1 MSDNHERTG
10 TTQISRPDVNEAR
23 RIVSE
28 EEARIDQAAVAAGV
42 AEGKAELRDR
52 AVAEAAE
59 IQRDVEREVI
69 RKTPA
74 ELRGEAMKRSPGQI
88 LLLLLIFLISYLIAA
103 ATGQTDILGFPRS
116 RAVSVAPPIE
126 TNLEPGNV
134 VIGQPGAQTYEVAVA
149 FRPYYDQH
157 NGSRLFG
164 RPLSN
169 VVVVNG
175 REAQW
180 FERARLEHWPENA
193 STKPEYEYQPALVG
207 VEFTQGIPFPNQSF
221 FVSNPELVYSP
232 ITNHGVS
239 QRFYEFWRQNGGLD
253 MFGWPIS
260 DELQELLGST
270 GQVHT
275 VQYFERGRLE
285 YHQEN
290 AGTENEIMIG
300 LLGRALYLEDS
311 QPNIISA
318 ARPTP
323 VPAQ

>member
-1 MSDNHERTG
+1 MSNNPERTG
-10 TTQISRPDVNEAR
+10 TTEISEPDVNEVR
-23 RIVSE
+23 RAVSE
-28 EEARIDQAAVAAGV
+28 EATRIDQAAVAAGV
-42 AEGKAELRDR
+42 AEGKAELQERE
-52 AVAEAAE
+52 VAEAAK
-59 IQRDVEREVI
+59 IQRDVEREII

-74 ELRGEAMKRSPGQI
+74 ELRHEAVERSPGQI
-88 LLLLLIFLISYLIAA
+88 LLLLLIFLIAYLIAA
-103 ATGQTDILGFPRS
+103 ATGRADILGFPSS
-116 RAVSVAPPIE
+116 RAVINAPPIDS
-126 TNLEPGNV
+126 NLQPGDV
-134 VIGQPGAQTYEVAVA
+134 VGGQPGGPQTYEVAVA

-157 NGSRLFG
+157 NGPLLFG

-175 REAQW
+175 REVQW
-180 FERARLEHWPENA
+180 FERARLEHWPENVN
-193 STKPEYEYQPALVG
+193 TQYEYQPALVG

-239 QRFYEFWRQNGGLD
+239 QRFYEFWRSNGGLD

-285 YHQEN
+285 FHPEN
-290 AGTENEIMIG
+290 AGTDSEIMIG

-323 VPAQ
+323 VPVP